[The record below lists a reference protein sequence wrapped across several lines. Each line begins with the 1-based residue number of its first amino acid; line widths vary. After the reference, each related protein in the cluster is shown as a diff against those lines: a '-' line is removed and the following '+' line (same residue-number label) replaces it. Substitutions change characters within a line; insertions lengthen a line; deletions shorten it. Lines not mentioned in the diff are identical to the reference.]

1 MRIQAARKRGPKLGC
16 KSLVSACKKSG
27 IQHILRAS
35 GIAAAGTGEKED
47 GFGHIS
53 TGGSYF
59 LNVVGTIYEPVVPP
73 VNPDDPWPAPVPR
86 EGFWG
91 RLRLNGTPETM
102 PGFDPAITQYVY
114 QQGDMDTPGGWVNA
128 ADGTPA
134 PEWVATVGVI
144 A

>member
-1 MRIQAARKRGPKLGC
+1 MEIVFNSHDYATLLADANRLGFTFDDAEGNPQIIVNGP
-16 KSLVSACKKSG
+16 
-27 IQHILRAS
+27 
-35 GIAAAGTGEKED
+35 
-47 GFGHIS
+47 IS

-59 LNVVGTIYEPVVPP
+59 LNIVGTIYEPVVPP
-73 VNPDDPWPAPVPR
+73 TNPDDPWPAPVPR
-86 EGFWG
+86 EGFYG

>member
-1 MRIQAARKRGPKLGC
+1 MEIVFNSHDYATLLADAERLGFTFDDAEGNPQIIVNGP
-16 KSLVSACKKSG
+16 
-27 IQHILRAS
+27 
-35 GIAAAGTGEKED
+35 
-47 GFGHIS
+47 IS

-91 RLRLNGTPETM
+91 SLRLNGTPETM
-102 PGFDPAITQYVY
+102 PSFDPAITQYVY

>member
-1 MRIQAARKRGPKLGC
+1 MEIVFNSHDYATLLADAARLGFTTNDAEGNPQIIVNGPIT
-16 KSLVSACKKSG
+16 S
-27 IQHILRAS
+27 
-35 GIAAAGTGEKED
+35 
-47 GFGHIS
+47 
-53 TGGSYF
+53 GGSYF

>member
-1 MRIQAARKRGPKLGC
+1 MEIVFNSHDYATLLADAERLGFTFDDAEGNPQIIVNGP
-16 KSLVSACKKSG
+16 
-27 IQHILRAS
+27 
-35 GIAAAGTGEKED
+35 
-47 GFGHIS
+47 IS

-86 EGFWG
+86 EGFYG

>member
-1 MRIQAARKRGPKLGC
+1 MEIVFNSHDYETLLSDAKRLGFTYSDNEGVDHIIVNGP
-16 KSLVSACKKSG
+16 
-27 IQHILRAS
+27 IAS
-35 GIAAAGTGEKED
+35 
-47 GFGHIS
+47 
-53 TGGSYF
+53 GGSYF
-59 LNVVGTIYEPVVPP
+59 LNVIGTIYEPVVPP